1 MHFYLPKQAVLCI
14 ETIEKAGYEAW
25 AVGGCVRDQLL
36 GIEPKDV
43 DIASNAP
50 PEEILRIFERAL
62 PTGLQHGTVTVLLQ
76 GVPVEVTRFRLE
88 GGYIDSRRPG
98 WVAPAH
104 CVQED
109 LARRDFTINAMAWH
123 PERGLLDPFGGQ
135 ADLVAKTIRTVGTPL
150 ERFEEDALRIL
161 RAFRFSARFGF
172 ELEPN
177 TLLAAL
183 ENAYTLQNISRERI
197 WHELG
202 LTLTARQPSR
212 LAPLFLC
219 DGLAPF
225 GLSAPVQPLTVL
237 DKAPGAKHVRLAL
250 FCRVCRADINEV
262 CQTLRVEGKTAR
274 QAKALLEELALP
286 PALNKTEIKKRFA
299 LLKGCGAFDPPQL
312 FEEALAAREALTGE
326 SWEGEKWLAHAVV
339 KDKEPWALPMLAI
352 GGIEV
357 QELGGA
363 GPSIGRVLQRLL
375 EHVIQTP
382 EDNQPE
388 PLKEL
393 AKRIL
398 CSPQ

>member
-123 PERGLLDPFGGQ
+123 PEHGLLDPFGGQ

-150 ERFEEDALRIL
+150 ERFEEDAFC
-161 RAFRFSARFGF
+161 APFV
-172 ELEPN
+172 
-177 TLLAAL
+177 LAPG
-183 ENAYTLQNISRERI
+183 
-197 WHELG
+197 LG
-202 LTLTARQPSR
+202 L
-212 LAPLFLC
+212 
-219 DGLAPF
+219 
-225 GLSAPVQPLTVL
+225 
-237 DKAPGAKHVRLAL
+237 
-250 FCRVCRADINEV
+250 
-262 CQTLRVEGKTAR
+262 
-274 QAKALLEELALP
+274 
-286 PALNKTEIKKRFA
+286 
-299 LLKGCGAFDPPQL
+299 
-312 FEEALAAREALTGE
+312 
-326 SWEGEKWLAHAVV
+326 SWN
-339 KDKEPWALPMLAI
+339 
-352 GGIEV
+352 
-357 QELGGA
+357 
-363 GPSIGRVLQRLL
+363 
-375 EHVIQTP
+375 QTP
-382 EDNQPE
+382 CLRRWKTPIPCKTSAGSAYGMNLGLP
-388 PLKEL
+388 
-393 AKRIL
+393 
-398 CSPQ
+398 